1 MAKLN
6 SFKASVPLH
15 GGICGSGKRDYPLVQ
30 AHDVQVDEDGT
41 RLDEKLESIGG
52 GGGNANFL
60 FADSVEELPDPS
72 TVPEDTVG
80 LVPSKGESGGLSV
93 VELETF
99 PTLEGVAMSA
109 SDNAKLTAA
118 IGKPII
124 IKINVS
130 EAAFVLVFSYYAQP
144 PHHAFVCYLGV
155 INIVFHSSD
164 GVTWTGMQ
172 AE

>member
-1 MAKLN
+1 MAKYKFTVDL
-6 SFKASVPLH
+6 
-15 GGICGSGKRDYPLVQ
+15 ISGLRPKNNADFPLVK
-30 AHDVQVDEDGT
+30 AHDVQVAEDGT
-41 RLDEKLESIGG
+41 RLDEVLENGGGG

-72 TVPEDTVG
+72 KVPEDTVG

-155 INIVFHSSD
+155 INIVFQSSD

>member
-1 MAKLN
+1 MAKYKFTVDL
-6 SFKASVPLH
+6 
-15 GGICGSGKRDYPLVQ
+15 ISGLRPKNNADFPLVK

-41 RLDEKLESIGG
+41 RLDEVLENIGG
-52 GGGNANFL
+52 VGNANFL

-72 TVPEDTVG
+72 TVPEDTVA
-80 LVPSKGESGGLSV
+80 LVPSSGGGLPV

-155 INIVFHSSD
+155 INIVFQSSD